1 MGQQCSFAKD
11 VYSPPTSP
19 TGDTRSVKTVSYN
32 YNRAQTTLRELFG
45 AIRTGLVVSEAEFN
59 VLPPAIAT
67 SARVKLTL
75 GSGSIINVTTTDE
88 AANSAEVAEESEA
101 ADAENEEEVDDNED
115 GEEEDK
121 GPFVLVTTLNGPSW
135 AQGLKMSLSVRPVVG
150 PFAHRKLLLSWSGD
164 NELRV
169 EGSEAGE
176 LNPRTIPDSF
186 EDETDFCKC
195 CLLLAYHTDTS
206 TRFNPALEE
215 AASADKRPE
224 EIAPLVIPLKM
235 TAYHTLIANLDA
247 IPQNARLPT
256 KVYHLLYGSQ
266 GPVDMTIRAWP
277 DTHAE
282 MFGETPKMRVKS
294 GILFA
299 EFVCLLR
306 ARFHLPQSYSIKLY
320 HNHMPI
326 LYSDLVA
333 SKHTVLDCFIVE
345 RSEDLMGSYCSG
357 LDEAGEGEGD
367 PATLVVSLVGYE
379 TQNITA
385 DLDTKMSDFDRLLRQ
400 RFDLKE
406 DSFLL
411 VSAEDDYTP
420 QYCSY
425 DNWKCVYSFAI
436 PDTSFRAGLRRSFRR
451 LSFTRRRSSS
461 NGALQRQLPQEQIN
475 AALLPHL
482 DRVLELLSSNS
493 RHFPSNLDKSDFSMD
508 QLYQT
513 MPIYERT
520 LDQCSIHPFTV
531 IQVFEVTG
539 PSIPVTFRVVSSR
552 DNSHQATS
560 VSSSRPH
567 DIGGSKTPG
576 EKLAAAGT
584 SSRTRLTNIMD
595 INPSWPLSTF
605 LRYVDAIVSPGST
618 VTRHRRLAM
627 GERSLENWEDEADI
641 TLGQL
646 LSQWSPAW
654 WPSEGEERKTL
665 TIKDINPSEFLVIEK
680 F

>member
-1 MGQQCSFAKD
+1 MGQQCSYAKNS
-11 VYSPPTSP
+11 VYSPPESP
-19 TGDTRSVKTVSYN
+19 NGTHNVKAVSYN

-67 SARVKLTL
+67 TARIKFSL
-75 GSGSIINVTTTDE
+75 GSGSIDTVAETENQED
-88 AANSAEVAEESEA
+88 AADSAEATEENE
-101 ADAENEEEVDDNED
+101 ADAED
-115 GEEEDK
+115 GEEDEEQEQEK

-135 AQGLKMSLSVRPVVG
+135 AQGLKMCLSVRPIVG
-150 PFAHRKLLLSWSGD
+150 PFAHRKLLLNWND
-164 NELRV
+164 NTLRV
-169 EGSEAGE
+169 EGSEVGE

-195 CLLLAYHTDTS
+195 CLLLACHTDS
-206 TRFNPALEE
+206 ATRFNPILDENITTTDKQTEE
-215 AASADKRPE
+215 EVSSS
-224 EIAPLVIPLKM
+224 VIPLKM
-235 TAYHTLIANLDA
+235 AAYHTLIANLDA

-266 GPVDMTIRAWP
+266 GPVDITIRAWP
-277 DTHAE
+277 NTHAM
-282 MFGETPKMRVKS
+282 MFGETAKMRVKS

-306 ARFHLPQSYSIKLY
+306 ARFHLPSSYSIKLY

-333 SKHTVLDCFIVE
+333 AKHTVIDCFVVD
-345 RSEDLMGSYCSG
+345 RSEDLEGSMQGSYCSG
-357 LDEAGEGEGD
+357 LDETGGSEGD
-367 PATLVVSLVGYE
+367 SVALVTSLVGYK

-385 DLDTKMSDFDRLLRQ
+385 NLDMKMSDFDCLLRQ
-400 RFDLKE
+400 SFTLKD

-411 VSAEDDYTP
+411 ISAEDDYTP

-425 DNWKCVYSFAI
+425 DNWKCVYSFAM
-436 PDTSFRAGLRRSFRR
+436 PDTSFKAGLRRSIRR
-451 LSFTRRRSSS
+451 LSFSRRRS
-461 NGALQRQLPQEQIN
+461 GLHRQLPQEQIN

-482 DRVLELLSSNS
+482 DRVLQLLSSS
-493 RHFPSNLDKSDFSMD
+493 LRHFPSNLDKSDFSME
-508 QLYQT
+508 QLYHT
-513 MPIYERT
+513 MPMYEKT
-520 LDQCSIHPFTV
+520 LDQCNIHPYTV

-539 PSIPVTFRVVSSR
+539 PSIPVTFRVISSR
-552 DNSHQATS
+552 DQDTS
-560 VSSSRPH
+560 LPASSSMTNRQN
-567 DIGGSKTPG
+567 DTNKTDQS
-576 EKLAAAGT
+576 AAA

-595 INPSWPLSTF
+595 INPDWPLSTF
-605 LRYVDAIVSPGST
+605 FRYVDAIVSPGST
-618 VTRHRRLAM
+618 VKRKRRLAM
-627 GERSLENWEDEADI
+627 GEHSLENWEDKMDL

-646 LSQWSPAW
+646 FSQWSPTW
-654 WPSEGEERKTL
+654 WPNDGEERKTL